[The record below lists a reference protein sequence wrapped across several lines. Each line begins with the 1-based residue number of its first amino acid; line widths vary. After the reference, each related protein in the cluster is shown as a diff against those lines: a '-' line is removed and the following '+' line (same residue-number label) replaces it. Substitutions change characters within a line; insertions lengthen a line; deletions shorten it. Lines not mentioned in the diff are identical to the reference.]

1 MTKLRALQSCS
12 QSGKPYFTTEAQS
25 SPSSEYFLIKYF
37 LLRALCGREKK
48 SKFGDMSRSRMSAV
62 SQL

>member
-1 MTKLRALQSCS
+1 MTKLRALQSRS

-25 SPSSEYFLIKYF
+25 SQSSEYFLIKDF

-48 SKFGDMSRSRMSAV
+48 SLRR
-62 SQL
+62 